1 MKKRRIMKFA
11 LLINLF
17 VFGAFVSL
25 IAAPAFAVPVRVV
38 HDDYASMCD
47 TLFIPK
53 LVDELGI
60 GHSGGATGFTGP
72 FPKDEEISAYS
83 FEGYKPVCPA
93 SDDPDM
99 ADAIVD
105 ITNLTQPA
113 RSFKALWFVGNP
125 NTSFSNRDGVAAQ
138 AGFEDYGHGGAF
150 RIDTRGHNR
159 PLIGESIKADG
170 IFQPNETWEFVIQDF
185 LVGSPV
191 GGVAGGAA
199 DFTSIGVAGGSLGHY
214 YSRSTGS
221 IIGIPIPE
229 PTSLGLLMLGTMGA
243 IIFRRRR

>member
-25 IAAPAFAVPVRVV
+25 IAAPAFAVPVKVV
-38 HDDYASMCD
+38 HDDWASMCD
-47 TLFIPK
+47 PLFIPQ

-60 GHSGGATGFTGP
+60 GQSGNTTNIGR
-72 FPKDEEISAYS
+72 FPKDEEISAKSY
-83 FEGYKPVCPA
+83 EDYRTVCPD
-93 SDDPDM
+93 SDNSTMP
-99 ADAIVD
+99 DAIVD

-113 RSFKALWFVGNP
+113 RSFKALWYVGNP
-125 NTSFSNRDGVAAQ
+125 NTFLSNVDGEVSQ
-138 AGFEDYGHGGAF
+138 LGFAGYGAGRAF
-150 RIDTRGHNR
+150 RIDTRGHNK
-159 PLIGESIKADG
+159 PLISESIKADG
-170 IFQPNETWEFVIQDF
+170 IFEPNETWRFVIQDYSA
-185 LVGSPV
+185 GTAG

-199 DFTSIGVAGGSLGHY
+199 DFTSIGVAGGSLTHGH
-214 YSRSTGS
+214 RSTGS

>member
-25 IAAPAFAVPVRVV
+25 IAAPAFAVPVKVV
-38 HDDYASMCD
+38 HDDWASMCD
-47 TLFIPK
+47 TLLIPH

-60 GHSGGATGFTGP
+60 GQSGNTYDDIG
-72 FPKDEEISAYS
+72 FPKDEEISAKSY
-83 FEGYKPVCPA
+83 EEYRPVCPV
-93 SDDPDM
+93 SDDPAM
-99 ADAIVD
+99 LDAIVK

-113 RSFKALWFVGNP
+113 RSFKALWYVGNP
-125 NTSFSNRDGVAAQ
+125 NTHLSNVDGEVFQ
-138 AGFEDYGHGGAF
+138 AGFETNGGGRAF
-150 RIDTRGHNR
+150 RIDTRGRNR

-170 IFQPNETWEFVIQDF
+170 IFQPNETWTFVIQDF
-185 LVGSPV
+185 SAGGAVGA
-191 GGVAGGAA
+191 VAGGAA
-199 DFTSIGVAGGSLGHY
+199 DFTSIGVAGGSRNHY
-214 YSRSTGS
+214 HSRSTGS

>member
-1 MKKRRIMKFA
+1 MKFA

-47 TLFIPK
+47 TLLIPH

-60 GHSGGATGFTGP
+60 GQSGNTYDDIG
-72 FPKDEEISAYS
+72 FPKDEEISAKSY
-83 FEGYKPVCPA
+83 EEYRPVCPV
-93 SDDPDM
+93 SDDPAM
-99 ADAIVD
+99 LDAIVK

-113 RSFKALWFVGNP
+113 RSFKALWYVGNP
-125 NTSFSNRDGVAAQ
+125 NTHLSNVDGEVFQ
-138 AGFEDYGHGGAF
+138 AGFETNGGGRAF
-150 RIDTRGHNR
+150 RIDTRGRNR

-170 IFQPNETWEFVIQDF
+170 IFQPNEMWTFVIQDF
-185 LVGSPV
+185 SAGL
-191 GGVAGGAA
+191 AGGAA
-199 DFTSIGVAGGSLGHY
+199 DFTSIGVAGGSLAIGY
-214 YSRSTGS
+214 PSTGS

>member
-1 MKKRRIMKFA
+1 MKFA

-38 HDDYASMCD
+38 HEDYASMCD
-47 TLFIPK
+47 TLLIPQ

-60 GHSGGATGFTGP
+60 GQSGNITTDAGP
-72 FPKDEEISAYS
+72 FPKDEEISAKSY
-83 FEGYKPVCPA
+83 EDYKPVCPV
-93 SDDPDM
+93 SDNSTMP
-99 ADAIVD
+99 DAIVK

-113 RSFKALWFVGNP
+113 RSFKALWYVGNT
-125 NTSFSNRDGVAAQ
+125 NTHLSNVDGEVFQ
-138 AGFEDYGHGGAF
+138 AGFETNGGGRAF
-150 RIDTRGHNR
+150 RIDTRGRNR

-170 IFQPNETWEFVIQDF
+170 IFQPNETWTFVIQDYDA
-185 LVGSPV
+185 GTAG

-199 DFTSIGVAGGSLGHY
+199 DFTSIGVAGGSLAHGR
-214 YSRSTGS
+214 RSTGS

>member
-1 MKKRRIMKFA
+1 MKFA

-47 TLFIPK
+47 TLLIPQ

-83 FEGYKPVCPA
+83 YEGYRPVCLD
-93 SDDPDM
+93 SDNPNM
-99 ADAIVD
+99 ADAIVE

-113 RSFKALWFVGNP
+113 RSFKALWYVGNP

-138 AGFEDYGHGGAF
+138 QGFEHYGHGGAF
-150 RIDTRGHNR
+150 LIDTRGHNR

-170 IFQPNETWEFVIQDF
+170 IFQPNETWTFVIQDF
-185 LVGSPV
+185 RAGLAVGAVP
-191 GGVAGGAA
+191 GGAA
-199 DFTSIGVAGGSLGHY
+199 DFTSIGVAGGSLAHGD
-214 YSRSTGS
+214 RSTGS

>member
-47 TLFIPK
+47 TLLIPH

-60 GHSGGATGFTGP
+60 GQSGNITTDSGP
-72 FPKDEEISAYS
+72 FPKDEEISAKSY
-83 FEGYKPVCPA
+83 EDYKPVCPG
-93 SDDPDM
+93 SDNSTMP
-99 ADAIVD
+99 DAIVK

-113 RSFKALWFVGNP
+113 RSFKALWYAGNP

-138 AGFEDYGHGGAF
+138 QGFEDYGYGGAF

-170 IFQPNETWEFVIQDF
+170 IFQPNETWTFVIQDF
-185 LVGSPV
+185 RAGLAVGAVP
-191 GGVAGGAA
+191 GGAA
-199 DFTSIGVAGGSLGHY
+199 DFTSIGVAGGSLGHGQH
-214 YSRSTGS
+214 STGS

>member
-1 MKKRRIMKFA
+1 MKFA

-38 HDDYASMCD
+38 HDDLSTECD
-47 TLFIPK
+47 PLFIPQ

-60 GHSGGATGFTGP
+60 GHSGGATGVTGP
-72 FPKDEEISAYS
+72 FPKDEEISAKSY
-83 FEGYKPVCPA
+83 EDYKPVCPT
-93 SDDPDM
+93 SDDPDI

-113 RSFKALWFVGNP
+113 RSFKALWYVGNP
-125 NTSFSNRDGVAAQ
+125 TTSLSNVDGEVFQ
-138 AGFEDYGHGGAF
+138 AGFPNGRGLAF

-159 PLIGESIKADG
+159 PLISESIKADG
-170 IFQPNETWEFVIQDF
+170 IFEPNETWRFVIQDYDA
-185 LVGSPV
+185 GTAV

-199 DFTSIGVAGGSLGHY
+199 DFTSIGVAGGSLAHGD
-214 YSRSTGS
+214 RSTGS